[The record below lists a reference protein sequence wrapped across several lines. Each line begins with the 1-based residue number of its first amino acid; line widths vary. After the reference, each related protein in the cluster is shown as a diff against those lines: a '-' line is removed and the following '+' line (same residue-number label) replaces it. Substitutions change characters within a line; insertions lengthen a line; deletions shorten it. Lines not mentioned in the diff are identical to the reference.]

1 MLNVMR
7 MFCENNNTAPAL
19 PSEEGRNKRRGQFS
33 TAPLSPPYRLWDNI
47 DKLTFAP
54 LRRGRSKRSK
64 IISSPHTQNIMRTNS
79 SGGLRHLIP
88 ILIILLAL
96 TFLLQPMKMLSAPVV
111 SVVWPILLGLIGL
124 VKLEEA
130 R

>member
-1 MLNVMR
+1 
-7 MFCENNNTAPAL
+7 
-19 PSEEGRNKRRGQFS
+19 
-33 TAPLSPPYRLWDNI
+33 
-47 DKLTFAP
+47 
-54 LRRGRSKRSK
+54 
-64 IISSPHTQNIMRTNS
+64 MRTNS

-96 TFLLQPMKMLSAPVV
+96 TFLLQSMKMLSAPVV